1 MAAMATIMKP
11 LAGAIPVANGGLL
24 PTRTAA
30 GNCKQSWVNSSRRGQ
45 VRFVV
50 RAESEESVVSQTPT
64 SPIESGTKE
73 TGSGVGQSPP
83 SFFESGTKE
92 TGSVVS
98 QTPTSPIESGTKE
111 TGSGVGQ
118 SSPSFF
124 ESGTKETGSVV
135 SQTPT
140 SPIETGSSATE
151 LRKPSS
157 LQNGGSTD
165 EPEATTV
172 GQTPLSPIEPAKEEP
187 ASKTRKPSPLQ
198 KGGTL
203 DGDEAAGKDPAV
215 TTVGQ
220 KSPSVSNGAGKFDDP
235 RWRAGTWDITKFT
248 RNGKIDWDAVI
259 DAEVVRR
266 KWLEENPEASNNS
279 EPVVFDTATVP
290 WWAWVKRFHLPEAE
304 LLNGRAAMVGYG
316 VGYIVDSFTGSGLV
330 DQQSSFLGK
339 LLLFI
344 TVLGV
349 LLVRKNS
356 DIQNLRTIAKESTFY
371 DKQWQASWKEDD
383 DSDDKQNPTSS

>member
-64 SPIESGTKE
+64 SPIESGKKE
-73 TGSGVGQSPP
+73 T
-83 SFFESGTKE
+83 E
-92 TGSVVS
+92 
-98 QTPTSPIESGTKE
+98 
-111 TGSGVGQ
+111 SGVGQ

-124 ESGTKETGSVV
+124 ESGTKETGSAVG
-135 SQTPT
+135 QTPT

-151 LRKPSS
+151 LRKPSP

-203 DGDEAAGKDPAV
+203 DGDEAAGKDPAA

-259 DAEVVRR
+259 DAGM
-266 KWLEENPEASNNS
+266 S
-279 EPVVFDTATVP
+279 
-290 WWAWVKRFHLPEAE
+290 HLSPHC
-304 LLNGRAAMVGYG
+304 
-316 VGYIVDSFTGSGLV
+316 DP
-330 DQQSSFLGK
+330 
-339 LLLFI
+339 
-344 TVLGV
+344 
-349 LLVRKNS
+349 
-356 DIQNLRTIAKESTFY
+356 IQ
-371 DKQWQASWKEDD
+371 
-383 DSDDKQNPTSS
+383 